1 MADKSVKLKLTLSD
15 GRIIE
20 SNAFTLPQ
28 GPVGPAGK
36 DGANGKDGQ
45 QGPAGPA
52 TLPNYVSFEKPTSIS
67 VNASGGER
75 TVTGVAEWEAAGEM
89 KSGEYHIIDEEP
101 LYMVKFHNGTANPT
115 LGTEFADND
124 DAFNRPP
131 KVNELF
137 AFMWRNIISGETFI
151 GTAYNISTGLHAI
164 KDFITCKT
172 VEDKKHLKHVIVTQS
187 LCQICFDYLSTTEGA
202 PASVNSLTSQLTE
215 FYSLGNTAKVLPASG
230 TFLFSNKVFEA
241 NHVEVAAAGEL
252 KITGCDVSNPNSLSI
267 QSISIS
273 NGAIN
278 FYLIY

>member
-1 MADKSVKLKLTLSD
+1 MADKNVKLKLTLSD

-36 DGANGKDGQ
+36 DGTNGKDG
-45 QGPAGPA
+45 ATGPA
-52 TLPNYVSFEKPTSIS
+52 TLPNYVSFKKPTSIS
-67 VNASGGER
+67 INSSGSER
-75 TVTGVAEWEAAGEM
+75 TVTGVAEWEAAEAM
-89 KSGEYHIIDEEP
+89 ESGEYHIVDEEP

-124 DAFNRPP
+124 DAFNRSP

-137 AFMWRNIISGETFI
+137 TFMWRNIISGETFI
-151 GTAYNISTGLHAI
+151 GTAYNISTGMYAI

-187 LCQICFDYLSTTEGA
+187 LCQVCFDYLSTTEGA
-202 PASVNSLTSQLTE
+202 PASVSSLTSQLTE

-241 NHVEVAAAGEL
+241 NHVEVTAAGEL
-252 KITGCDVSNPNSLSI
+252 KITGCDVSNTNSLSI
-267 QSISIS
+267 ESISIT

>member
-1 MADKSVKLKLTLSD
+1 MADKSVKLNITLSD

-36 DGANGKDGQ
+36 DGTNGKDGAP
-45 QGPAGPA
+45 GPAGPA
-52 TLPNYVSFEKPTSIS
+52 TLPNYVSFKKPTNISI
-67 VNASGGER
+67 NESGSER
-75 TVTGVAEWEAAGEM
+75 TVTGVAEWKANGAME
-89 KSGEYHIIDEEP
+89 SGEYHILDEEP

-124 DAFNRPP
+124 DAFNRTP

-137 AFMWRNIISGETFI
+137 TFMWRNIISGETFI

-187 LCQICFDYLSTTEGA
+187 LCQVCFDYLSTTKGA

-241 NHVEVAAAGEL
+241 NHVEVTASGEL
-252 KITGCDVSNPNSLSI
+252 KITGCDSSNPNSLSI

>member
-28 GPVGPAGK
+28 GPVGPAG
-36 DGANGKDGQ
+36 
-45 QGPAGPA
+45 PA
-52 TLPNYVSFEKPTSIS
+52 TLPNYVSFKKPTSIS
-67 VNASGGER
+67 INSSGSER
-75 TVTGVAEWEAAGEM
+75 TVTGVAEWEAAEAM
-89 KSGEYHIIDEEP
+89 KSGEYHIVDEEP

-124 DAFNRPP
+124 DAFNRSP

-137 AFMWRNIISGETFI
+137 TFMWRNIISGETFI

-164 KDFITCKT
+164 KDFIRCKT
-172 VEDKKHLKHVIVTQS
+172 VEDKKHLKHVIVTQTFY
-187 LCQICFDYLSTTEGA
+187 QVCFDYLSTTESA
-202 PASVNSLTSQLTE
+202 PASVGSLTSQLTE

-230 TFLFSNKVFEA
+230 TFLISNKVFVA
-241 NHVEVAAAGEL
+241 NHVEVTATGEL
-252 KITGCDVSNPNSLSI
+252 KITGCDVSSPNPLSI
-267 QSISIS
+267 QSITIS
-273 NGAIN
+273 NGTIN

>member
-1 MADKSVKLKLTLSD
+1 MTDKSVKLKLTLSD

-36 DGANGKDGQ
+36 DGAP
-45 QGPAGPA
+45 GPAK
-52 TLPNYVSFEKPTSIS
+52 LPNYVSFEKPTSIS

-75 TVTGVAEWEAAGEM
+75 TVTGVAEWEAAGAME
-89 KSGEYHIIDEEP
+89 SGEYHIVDEEP

-124 DAFNRPP
+124 DAFNRSP
-131 KVNELF
+131 KANELF
-137 AFMWRNIISGETFI
+137 TFMWRNIISGETFI

-187 LCQICFDYLSTTEGA
+187 LCQVCFDYLSTTKSA

-241 NHVEVAAAGEL
+241 NHVVVAASGEL

-267 QSISIS
+267 QSISIT

>member
-20 SNAFTLPQ
+20 SSAFTLPQ

-36 DGANGKDGQ
+36 DGTNGKDG
-45 QGPAGPA
+45 ATGPA
-52 TLPNYVSFEKPTSIS
+52 TLPNYVSFKKPTSIS
-67 VNASGGER
+67 INSSGSER
-75 TVTGVAEWEAAGEM
+75 TVTGVAEWEAAEAM
-89 KSGEYHIIDEEP
+89 ESGEYHIVDEEP

-115 LGTEFADND
+115 LGTEFVDND
-124 DAFNRPP
+124 DAFNRSP

-137 AFMWRNIISGETFI
+137 TFMWRNIISGETFI

-187 LCQICFDYLSTTEGA
+187 LCQICFDYLSTAEGA
-202 PASVNSLTSQLTE
+202 PASVSSLTSQLTE
-215 FYSLGNTAKVLPASG
+215 FYSLGDTAKVLPASG

-241 NHVEVAAAGEL
+241 NHVEVTAAGEL
-252 KITGCDVSNPNSLSI
+252 KITGCDVSNPNLLSI
-267 QSISIS
+267 KSISIT

>member
-1 MADKSVKLKLTLSD
+1 MADKNVKLKLTLSD

-28 GPVGPAGK
+28 GPVGPAGS
-36 DGANGKDGQ
+36 
-45 QGPAGPA
+45 A

-89 KSGEYHIIDEEP
+89 ESGEYHIIDEEP

-124 DAFNRPP
+124 DAFNRSP

-137 AFMWRNIISGETFI
+137 TFMWRNIISGETFI
-151 GTAYNISTGLHAI
+151 GTSYNISTGMHAI

-172 VEDKKHLKHVIVTQS
+172 SGTKKYQHNICMKTDGAYAISFQVVSDVADKYIT
-187 LCQICFDYLSTTEGA
+187 I
-202 PASVNSLTSQLTE
+202 SQLKDLFGE
-215 FYSLGNTAKVLPASG
+215 LVDYPASG
-230 TFLFSNKVFEA
+230 LVLVGTEYKNV
-241 NHVEVAAAGEL
+241 
-252 KITGCDVSNPNSLSI
+252 LSI
-267 QSISIS
+267 KKVTNIMYIQPWE
-273 NGAIN
+273 GASSAAYSLADTARIVQDTVVQ
-278 FYLIY
+278 L

>member
-36 DGANGKDGQ
+36 DGTNGKDGA
-45 QGPAGPA
+45 PGPA
-52 TLPNYVSFEKPTSIS
+52 TLPNYVSFEKPTSVSI
-67 VNASGGER
+67 NASGGER
-75 TVTGVAEWEAAGEM
+75 TVSGVAEWEAAGEM
-89 KSGEYHIIDEEP
+89 ESGEYHVVDEEP
-101 LYMVKFHNGTANPT
+101 LYMVKCHNDTANPT

-124 DAFNRPP
+124 DAFNRSP

-137 AFMWRNIISGETFI
+137 TFMWRNVISGETFI
-151 GTAYNISTGLHAI
+151 GTAYNISTGMHAI

-187 LCQICFDYLSTTEGA
+187 LCQVCFDYLSTTEGA
-202 PASVNSLTSQLTE
+202 PASVNSLTAQLTE

-241 NHVEVAAAGEL
+241 NHVEVSAAGEL
-252 KITGCDVSNPNSLSI
+252 KITGCDVSNPNLLSI
-267 QSISIS
+267 KSILIS

>member
-28 GPVGPAGK
+28 GPVGPAG
-36 DGANGKDGQ
+36 
-45 QGPAGPA
+45 PAGPA
-52 TLPNYVSFEKPTSIS
+52 TLPNYVSFKKPTSIS
-67 VNASGGER
+67 INSSGSER
-75 TVTGVAEWEAAGEM
+75 TVTGVTEWEAAEAM
-89 KSGEYHIIDEEP
+89 ESGEYHIVDEEP

-124 DAFNRPP
+124 DAFNRSP

-137 AFMWRNIISGETFI
+137 TFMWRNIISGETFI

-187 LCQICFDYLSTTEGA
+187 LCQVCFDYLSTTERA
-202 PASVNSLTSQLTE
+202 PASVSSLTSQLTE

-241 NHVEVAAAGEL
+241 NHVEVSATGEL

-267 QSISIS
+267 QSISIT

>member
-1 MADKSVKLKLTLSD
+1 MADKNVKLKLTLSD

-28 GPVGPAGK
+28 GPVGPA
-36 DGANGKDGQ
+36 
-45 QGPAGPA
+45 
-52 TLPNYVSFEKPTSIS
+52 TLPNYVSFKKPTSIS
-67 VNASGGER
+67 INSSGSER
-75 TVTGVAEWEAAGEM
+75 TVTGVAEWEAAEAM
-89 KSGEYHIIDEEP
+89 ESGEYHIVDEEP

-124 DAFNRPP
+124 DAFNRSP

-137 AFMWRNIISGETFI
+137 TFMWRNIISGETFI
-151 GTAYNISTGLHAI
+151 GTAYNISTGMHAI

-172 VEDKKHLKHVIVTQS
+172 VEDKKHLKHVIVTQT
-187 LCQICFDYLSTTEGA
+187 LCQVCFDYLSTTESA

-230 TFLFSNKVFEA
+230 TFLFENRIFEA
-241 NHVEVAAAGEL
+241 NHVEVTATGEL
-252 KITGCDVSNPNSLSI
+252 KITGCAILNSDVLEI
-267 QSISIS
+267 KSISITA
-273 NGAIN
+273 GAIN

>member
-15 GRIIE
+15 GRSIE

-28 GPVGPAGK
+28 GPV
-36 DGANGKDGQ
+36 
-45 QGPAGPA
+45 GPAGPA

-75 TVTGVAEWEAAGEM
+75 TVTGVAEWEATGEM
-89 KSGEYHIIDEEP
+89 ESGEYHIIDEEP

-124 DAFNRPP
+124 DAFNRSP

-137 AFMWRNIISGETFI
+137 TFMWRNIISGETFI

-187 LCQICFDYLSTTEGA
+187 LCQVCFDYLSTTESA
-202 PASVNSLTSQLTE
+202 PASVGSLTSQLTE

-241 NHVEVAAAGEL
+241 NHVEVTAAGEL
-252 KITGCDVSNPNSLSI
+252 KITGCDGSNPKSLSI
-267 QSISIS
+267 ESISIT